1 MDSAAS
7 NGPPWAS
14 MFDSVANMRALT
26 AIQAEGFRAA
36 SKLVDR
42 FVEVAATG
50 RDAPGAGPAAPP
62 LTEEQRAN
70 LWGATDVEPLIS
82 SWWSMVNQLVF
93 GYPAA
98 VSSTPAAAGA
108 PVGPAALDLA
118 GGVTAGRLELQAT
131 AGGKAVAEVWLHNR
145 GLTDFGH
152 VHLRC
157 SDLQSDSG
165 RVIGADAVKLDP
177 EVVPMPGRSSRGI
190 DIGIEVADDAQ
201 PGLYRGN
208 LLTEGHPDLWLAV
221 ALTVHAPIS

>member
-118 GGVTAGRLELQAT
+118 G
-131 AGGKAVAEVWLHNR
+131 AVAALEGLRLR
-145 GLTDFGH
+145 GLMT
-152 VHLRC
+152 
-157 SDLQSDSG
+157 
-165 RVIGADAVKLDP
+165 IGANSPDAAVVAGCFDRLAALRDRLNADP
-177 EVVPMPGRSSRGI
+177 R
-190 DIGIEVADDAQ
+190 IG
-201 PGLYRGN
+201 GTRFTG
-208 LLTEGHPDLWLAV
+208 
-221 ALTVHAPIS
+221 